1 VLGVHRAENHQQE
14 FNVLFAHV
22 DAKVYIAAHPR
33 VDSFGY
39 CIDQFSLGR
48 FAGAWLES
56 DILVFERPHLPVQD
70 LLEVWYRGVLELRHV
85 VLVEDNSV
93 VQVILIVDDGL
104 EGLFASFQGRVGA
117 FLRYV
122 HASNLL

>member
-39 CIDQFSLGR
+39 RIDQFSLGR
-48 FAGAWLES
+48 FARAWLES

-70 LLEVWYRGVLELRHV
+70 LLEVWDRGALKLRHV
-85 VLVEDNSV
+85 VLVEEDSV
-93 VQVILIVDDGL
+93 VQVILVVDDGL
-104 EGLFASFQGRVGA
+104 EGLFAGFQGRA
-117 FLRYV
+117 F
-122 HASNLL
+122 